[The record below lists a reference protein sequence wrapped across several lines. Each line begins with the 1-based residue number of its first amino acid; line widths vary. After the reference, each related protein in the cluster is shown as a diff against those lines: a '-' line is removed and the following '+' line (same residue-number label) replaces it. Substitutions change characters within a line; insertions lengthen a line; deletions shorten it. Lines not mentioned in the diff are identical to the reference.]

1 MPTPF
6 AVPDEEP
13 PATTGLQAGDWIQS
27 ATLTSLVLRDR
38 FVFATRRRLIASL
51 PRMVTTASASFQ
63 VAYGFQAKMLPTANG
78 TMLIGVTA
86 SDDCDVRVTTS
97 YGTVGLTTGG
107 LGCVIK
113 QITGIP
119 VSTWFGVTVEVKSN
133 TGSPVTIYGINM
145 QETILDAADLP

>member
-1 MPTPF
+1 MGF
-6 AVPDEEP
+6 NVPLKEP
-13 PATTGLQAGDWIQS
+13 ALARGLAAGDTIES
-27 ATLTSLVLRDR
+27 VSMEDLLLRDR
-38 FVFATRRRLIASL
+38 FLFATRRRLIASL
-51 PRMVTTASASFQ
+51 PKVVTTASASFQ
-63 VAYGFQAKMLPTANG
+63 VAYGFQAKMLPTADG
-78 TMLIGVTA
+78 SMLIGVTA

-97 YGTVGLTTGG
+97 YGTIGLTTGG

-145 QETILDAADLP
+145 QEGILDAADLP